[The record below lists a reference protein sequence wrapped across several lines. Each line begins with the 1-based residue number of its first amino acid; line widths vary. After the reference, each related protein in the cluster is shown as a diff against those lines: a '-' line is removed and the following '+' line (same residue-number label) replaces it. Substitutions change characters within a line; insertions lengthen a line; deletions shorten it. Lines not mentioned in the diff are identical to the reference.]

1 MGIETTLKRAE
12 AFLGLD
18 DSSLARIAALPS
30 SHEVIYEA
38 GATVFKAGSTAHDL
52 YILKEGQVDLVVTVP
67 SGNSQTTEMVVD
79 TINTGSLF
87 GWSALVGPHVY
98 SLAAVCRRTST
109 AVVISGRE
117 LTALFDQDYYLGY
130 KVFQSLTHIIGTRLR
145 DVERVLITGKRW
157 PFI

>member
-1 MGIETTLKRAE
+1 MGIEVTLKRAE

-18 DSSLARIAALPS
+18 DSSLGRIAALPS
-30 SHEVIYEA
+30 SHEVIYDA
-38 GATVFKAGSTAHDL
+38 GATIFKAGGAAHDL
-52 YILKEGQVDLVVTVP
+52 YILKEGQVDLVVAVP
-67 SGNSQTTEMVVD
+67 SSSNVATEVVVD

-87 GWSALVGPHVY
+87 GWSALVGPHIY
-98 SLAAVCRRTST
+98 SLSAVCRKPST

-130 KVFQSLTHIIGTRLR
+130 KIFQSLTHIIGTRLR
-145 DVERVLITGKRW
+145 DVERVLITGKKW